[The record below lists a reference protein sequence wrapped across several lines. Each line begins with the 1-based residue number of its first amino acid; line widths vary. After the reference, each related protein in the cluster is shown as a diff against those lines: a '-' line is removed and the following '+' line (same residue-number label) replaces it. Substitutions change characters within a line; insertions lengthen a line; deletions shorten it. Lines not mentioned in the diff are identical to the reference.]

1 MRKILII
8 FIISILSIS
17 STLAYTPTDNEVKL
31 LSIIK
36 QKTLENSKKKWQIW
50 LRKEINSLEKSK
62 EKNSD
67 LRIDY
72 LLSQIINDKKIILE
86 ELINKQK
93 LILQEEAKKQEELQ
107 KQQEI
112 EKIQKQNEVKII
124 EKAYIEKNKWFFE
137 ENWKEIITD
146 MKVNT
151 KCTKYFDFVNDIAI
165 KNNFPTEL
173 IIATWSIEYN
183 CNLSNPA
190 NWYWPFQISSK
201 YYAPGDIT
209 LEQFAV
215 SVQDYIDFSRNKWKY
230 FNTNTY
236 HDYKTRYWSWNI
248 AITYD
253 SYTLRELRLNS
264 ILYNWIRKD
273 TTLDKNTF
281 ANTNLNKE
289 VEWPI
294 DWLVTRFLKI
304 LKWRID
310 R

>member
-8 FIISILSIS
+8 FILSLLTIS
-17 STLAYTPTDNEVKL
+17 STFAYAPTDNEIKL

-36 QKTLENSKKKWQIW
+36 QKTIEKAKIKWQLW
-50 LRKEINSLEKSK
+50 LKREINSLEKSLMVT
-62 EKNSD
+62 KNE
-67 LRIDY
+67 RISY
-72 LLSQIINDKKIILE
+72 LLIHIIDDKKLVLDDLIKQDLAIQAE
-86 ELINKQK
+86 ET
-93 LILQEEAKKQEELQ
+93 KKQVELQ
-107 KQQEI
+107 KQQEQENI
-112 EKIQKQNEVKII
+112 KKLNDAKVLEI
-124 EKAYIEKNKWFFE
+124 AYIEKNKSFFE
-137 ENWKEIITD
+137 ENWKDITTD
-146 MKVNT
+146 LKVNA

-165 KNNFPTEL
+165 KNDFPTEL

-201 YYAPGDIT
+201 YYTPWDIT

-215 SVQDYIDFSRNKWKY
+215 SVQDYIDFSRNKWNY

-236 HDYKTRYWSWNI
+236 HDYKTRFWSWNI

-253 SYTLRELRLNS
+253 TYTLRELRLNS
-264 ILYNWIRKD
+264 ILFNWIRKD

-281 ANTNLNKE
+281 ANTNLNKDTA
-289 VEWPI
+289 WPN